1 MLIKATTLWALC
13 TTLAFSAQANTT
25 VTVTGSTSVS
35 HIMDILAEHYSIQY
49 PNNKIN
55 VQGISS
61 SAGIVALQT
70 GTAEIGMSSRI
81 INADELDDNYT
92 ITPIAHDG
100 IALVVNPA
108 NPINNITHSQVNN
121 IYHGITKNWQQ
132 VGGNNEEIAV
142 VSRENASGSRFS
154 FEHFMQLTQN
164 VAGFTVSDINPEV
177 LVVSTN
183 GMVKSLIAR
192 NQQAIGYL
200 SFGSID
206 SSIKPLSYNGVTPTI
221 SNIHSGEYK
230 MARPFLIM
238 YKKQGLSANAAKF
251 IQFLASDDAKKSLI
265 IMVISQ
271 NHHNC
276 PF

>member
-1 MLIKATTLWALC
+1 MIYAAGFSAPITHLANHQLMLINASSLLWFAMPLC
-13 TTLAFSAQANTT
+13 VLLVYHGHTQQKS
-25 VTVTGSTSVS
+25 
-35 HIMDILAEHYSIQY
+35 QY
-49 PNNKIN
+49 LNRHN
-55 VQGISS
+55 Q
-61 SAGIVALQT
+61 L
-70 GTAEIGMSSRI
+70 
-81 INADELDDNYT
+81 INADELDDNYI

-251 IQFLASDDAKKSLI
+251 IQFLASDDAKKI
-265 IMVISQ
+265 INNNGYIAESS
-271 NHHNC
+271 
-276 PF
+276 

>member
-1 MLIKATTLWALC
+1 MLVKATTLWALC
-13 TTLAFSAQANTT
+13 TTMAFNAQANDS
-25 VTVTGSTSVS
+25 VTITGSTSVS
-35 HIMDILAEHYSIQY
+35 HIMDILVEHYSIQY

-70 GTAEIGMSSRI
+70 GTAEIGMSSRM

-100 IALVVNPA
+100 IVIIVNPT
-108 NPINNITHSQVNN
+108 NPINNITHSQVDD

-132 VGGNNEEIAV
+132 MGGNNEKIAV

-154 FEHFMQLTQN
+154 FEQFMQLTKD

-200 SFGSID
+200 SFGSVD
-206 SSIKPLSYNGVTPTI
+206 SSIKPLSYDGVIP
-221 SNIHSGEYK
+221 NITNIRLGKYK
-230 MARPFLIM
+230 IARPFLIM
-238 YKKQGLSANAAKF
+238 YKKQALSPSATQF
-251 IQFLASDDAKKSLI
+251 IQFLASDDAIKI
-265 IMVISQ
+265 INDNGYIAEQS
-271 NHHNC
+271 
-276 PF
+276 

>member
-1 MLIKATTLWALC
+1 MLTKATTLWALC
-13 TTLAFSAQANTT
+13 TTMALSAHANET
-25 VTVTGSTSVS
+25 VTVAGSTSVS
-35 HIMDILAEHYSIQY
+35 HVMDILAEHYLIKHPDS
-49 PNNKIN
+49 KIN

-81 INADELDDNYT
+81 VNANELDDNYT

-100 IALVVNPA
+100 IALVVNPT
-108 NPINNITHSQVNN
+108 NPVNNVTRAQIDN

-132 VGGNNEEIAV
+132 MGGNNEKIAV

-154 FEHFMQLTQN
+154 FEHFMELTKN

-200 SFGSID
+200 SFGSVD
-206 SSIKPLSYNGVTPTI
+206 SSIKPLSYDGVTP
-221 SNIHSGEYK
+221 NINNIRSGEYK

-238 YKKQGLSANAAKF
+238 YKKQGLSTNAKQF
-251 IQFLASDDAKKSLI
+251 IQFLTSDDAKKI
-265 IMVISQ
+265 INDNGYIAEQS
-271 NHHNC
+271 
-276 PF
+276 